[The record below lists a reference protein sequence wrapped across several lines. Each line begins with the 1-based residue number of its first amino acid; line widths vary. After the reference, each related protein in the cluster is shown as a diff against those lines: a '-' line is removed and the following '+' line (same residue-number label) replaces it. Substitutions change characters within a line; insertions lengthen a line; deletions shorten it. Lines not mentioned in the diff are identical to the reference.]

1 MRRTLTIDDKLDD
14 LVVERDSI
22 RIQISLLG
30 DRNSVDADELAALR
44 DKARD
49 LEALINARQRML

>member
-14 LVVERDSI
+14 LVVERDSV

-30 DRNSVDADELAALR
+30 DRNSVDADELSALR

>member
-44 DKARD
+44 GKARD

>member
-30 DRNSVDADELAALR
+30 DRNSVDADALSALR

>member
-30 DRNSVDADELAALR
+30 DRNSVDANELAALR

>member
-14 LVVERDSI
+14 LIVERDSI

-30 DRNSVDADELAALR
+30 DRHSVDANELAALR
-44 DKARD
+44 GKARD